1 MATPP
6 KPWPVATFETQ
17 RPHLTAFVNSSIIP
31 LLEDTECR
39 RIILRAPVKCG
50 KREMVEYIAMRD
62 LVAQPTR
69 IHAFLSAWHRAA
81 DEDQRAELAT
91 QNLRVFSITTQKK
104 VDECVKALLLQLSKG
119 KRIVLHLDECD
130 HGSGAKQMLSQV
142 WAGFERGELKWIGAR
157 EHERI
162 TNILYSA
169 TPEEVL
175 FSGEVDDEEHRA
187 MMEDMLRESHH
198 VEYTPPTGYCGPA
211 RFLREGLVHEA
222 IPFFYKEGDAYRLS
236 GQGLQIVA
244 DLRAGIAT
252 TPARNLVVLR
262 LSYSDL
268 GGKQD
273 QRKENKSIH
282 QFLGHLS
289 SFPELAG
296 FSIVVDKGEGS
307 IRYAGVRSHKI
318 EWSSRG
324 YWDDLAT
331 GKPIMLV
338 IDQTSSRSTEWACHD
353 RIFATHDFRNV
364 VQYSTISQAQE
375 RVNHYMQR
383 YKRFPDDKV
392 GEFQRIRVYGH
403 MKTFKL
409 SAGQIDYGTY
419 LNHDWIARKVDVRTA
434 EGGAEL
440 YRVKAKAAP
449 HALHPRCP
457 EGGLP
462 TAAADRLLQELGC
475 YADVSMS
482 ARVVGVVRDVRTYS
496 ATWRAATPETF
507 PAVWAAW
514 QRDPEN
520 TAQVAEGT
528 RDRTRNP
535 FDPDRKIGDVWQGQ
549 HRGWKV
555 LDFVDGELYERPMP
569 GNGLTGP
576 KKLDLG
582 STGGNRVKVCY
593 MGGELGIFIA
603 RCTGVRREDSLRAYK
618 SMYGSD

>member
-6 KPWPVATFETQ
+6 KPWPVATFEKL
-17 RPHLTAFVNSSIIP
+17 RPDLTLFVNRSIIP

-104 VDECVKALLLQLSKG
+104 VDECLNAIRLQLARG

-142 WAGFERGELKWIGAR
+142 WAEVRQ
-157 EHERI
+157 HERI

-187 MMEDMLRESHH
+187 MMEDMLQESHR
-198 VEYTPPTGYCGPA
+198 VNYTPPDTPQARYCGSG
-211 RFLREGLVHEA
+211 RFLQEGLVQEA
-222 IPFFYKEGDAYRLS
+222 IPFFYKEGDTYRLS
-236 GQGLQIVA
+236 AQGLQIVA
-244 DLRAGIAT
+244 DLRANIAT
-252 TPARNLVVLR
+252 TPSRNLFVLR
-262 LSYSDL
+262 LSYSEL
-268 GGKQD
+268 HGKQD

-375 RVNHYMQR
+375 RVNHYEQR
-383 YKRFPDDKV
+383 Y
-392 GEFQRIRVYGH
+392 GGFQRIRVYGH
-403 MKTFKL
+403 AKTFKL

-419 LNHDWIARKVDVRTA
+419 LNNDWLARKVDVRSA
-434 EGGAEL
+434 GGGAEL
-440 YRVKAKAAP
+440 YRVKGKAAP

-462 TAAADRLLQELGC
+462 KVEADRLLQDLGC

-482 ARVVGVVRDVRTYS
+482 ARVVGAVRDVRTYS
-496 ATWRAATPETF
+496 ATWKAATPTTF

-520 TAQVAEGT
+520 TAPVAEGT
-528 RDRTRNP
+528 RDGTRNP
-535 FDPDRKIGDVWQGQ
+535 FEAAADHKIGDVWQGQ

-555 LDFVDGELYERPMP
+555 LDFVDGGLYERPMP
-569 GNGLTGP
+569 GNGLAGP

-593 MGGELGIFIA
+593 RDGHLGIFIA

-618 SMYGSD
+618 SMYGSE

>member
-1 MATPP
+1 MATPA
-6 KPWPVATFETQ
+6 KPWPVATFEKL
-17 RPHLTAFVNSSIIP
+17 RPDLTLFVNRSIIP

-81 DEDQRAELAT
+81 DEDQRAELGK

-104 VDECVKALLLQLSKG
+104 VDECLNAIRLQLARG

-130 HGSGAKQMLSQV
+130 HGSGAKQMLSKV
-142 WAGFERGELKWIGAR
+142 WEEVRQ
-157 EHERI
+157 HERI

-175 FSGEVDDEEHRA
+175 FSGEVEDEEHRA
-187 MMEDMLRESHH
+187 MMEDMLRESHR
-198 VEYTPPTGYCGPA
+198 VKYTPPDTDEARYCGPA
-211 RFLREGLVHEA
+211 RFLQEGLVHEA
-222 IPFFYKEGDAYRLS
+222 IPFFYKEGDTYKLS
-236 GQGLQIVA
+236 AQGLQIVG
-244 DLRAGIAT
+244 DLRASIAA

-268 GGKQD
+268 GGKKEE
-273 QRKENKSIH
+273 RKQNKSIH

-364 VQYSTISQAQE
+364 LQYSTISQAQE
-375 RVNHYMQR
+375 RVNHYEQK
-383 YKRFPDDKV
+383 Y
-392 GEFQRIRVYGH
+392 GGFQRILVYGNI
-403 MKTFKL
+403 KTFKL

-419 LNHDWIARKVDVRTA
+419 LNHDWLAHKVNVRSA

-440 YRVKAKAAP
+440 YRVKARVAP
-449 HALHPRCP
+449 HALHPKCP
-457 EGGLP
+457 EGGLSK
-462 TAAADRLLQELGC
+462 TAADRLRQELGC
-475 YADVSMS
+475 YADTSIS
-482 ARVVGVVRDVRTYS
+482 ARVVGAVRDVRTYT
-496 ATWRAATPETF
+496 AAWRAATPETF

-520 TAQVAEGT
+520 TAPVAEGT
-528 RDRTRNP
+528 RDGTRNP
-535 FDPDRKIGDVWQGQ
+535 FDAAKDHKLGEIWQGQ

-555 LDFVDGELYERPMP
+555 LDFVDGDLYERPTP
-569 GNGLTGP
+569 GNGLAAP

-593 MGGELGIFIA
+593 KDGSLGIFIA
-603 RCTGVRREDSLRAYK
+603 RCTGVRREESLRAYK